1 MRVIFLIFLVFSTSS
16 HGGSVYQCKDENGQT
31 AFQDRPCS
39 VETID
44 VIQAPKSSNNE
55 GYKNEI
61 IKALARIS
69 GKSEGALIDPETR
82 KAAEALAAVD
92 AGKSYAFTKIY
103 GVSAKYCGASVKQA
117 LENYESEASDII
129 ALGKYFYRNGI
140 TTNVGFEEISKSGQE
155 LTDGLNGMLN
165 KLDAEHKTASR
176 AGLQR
181 KCRDASQA
189 LDTLA
194 KLYGN

>member
-1 MRVIFLIFLVFSTSS
+1 MRVIFLVFLVFSTLSY
-16 HGGSVYQCKDENGQT
+16 GGSVYQCKDENGQT

-39 VETID
+39 GETVE
-44 VIQAPKSSNNE
+44 VSEMPKSSNNE
-55 GYKNEI
+55 GYKNEM

-82 KAAEALAAVD
+82 RAAEALAAVD
-92 AGKSYAFTKIY
+92 AGKSYAFTQIY
-103 GVSAKYCGASVKQA
+103 GVSAKYCGASVKSA

-140 TTNVGFEEISKSGQE
+140 KTNVGFNEISKSGQE
-155 LTDGLNGMLN
+155 LTDGLNGMLH
-165 KLDAEHKTASR
+165 KLENEHKTASR

-181 KCRDASQA
+181 KCREASKA
-189 LDTLA
+189 LGALA
-194 KLYGN
+194 KLYGS

>member
-1 MRVIFLIFLVFSTSS
+1 MRVIFLVFLVFSTSTY
-16 HGGSVYQCKDENGQT
+16 GGSVYQCKDENGQT

-39 VETID
+39 GETVE
-44 VIQAPKSSNNE
+44 VSEAPKSSNSE
-55 GYKNEI
+55 GFKNEI

-82 KAAEALAAVD
+82 RAAEALAAVD

-103 GVSAKYCGASVKQA
+103 GVSAKYCGASVKRA

-140 TTNVGFEEISKSGQE
+140 KTNVGFEEISKSGKE

-165 KLDAEHKTASR
+165 KLDIEHKTASR
-176 AGLQR
+176 AVLKR
-181 KCRDASQA
+181 KCREASQA
-189 LDTLA
+189 LGMA
-194 KLYGN
+194 VKLYGS